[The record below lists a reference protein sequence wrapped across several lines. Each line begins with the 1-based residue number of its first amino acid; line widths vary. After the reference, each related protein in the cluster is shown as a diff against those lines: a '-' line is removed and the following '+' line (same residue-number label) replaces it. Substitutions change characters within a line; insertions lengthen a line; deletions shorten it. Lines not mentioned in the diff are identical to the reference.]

1 MSYTNNTGTSDTA
14 TYTANANV
22 SGTDQ
27 FTYRVSDGK
36 GGTDTATVTITFQNA
51 APVAG
56 DDTVTA
62 SVGRSTVINIGAND
76 SDANNDELFTSGV
89 TNPTQGR
96 VSYTNN
102 NGVPDTATYTPFA
115 TAEAL
120 INYLQV
126 LTVRGT
132 DTAT

>member
-1 MSYTNNTGTSDTA
+1 MDTA

-51 APVAG
+51 APVAA
-56 DDTVTA
+56 DDSVTA
-62 SVGRSTVINIGAND
+62 VAGQRTVIAIGAND
-76 SDANNDELFTSGV
+76 SDANNDELFTSGI

-96 VSYTNN
+96 VTYTNN

-115 TAEAL
+115 TARGVDQFT
-120 INYLQV
+120 YQV
-126 LTVRGT
+126 TDGKGT
-132 DTAT
+132 IQQP